1 MEHFHTPILSARLT
15 IRPFRVEDAADL
27 YEYLSDPQTYI
38 FEPGAPITQLQAAT
52 VAADMANSPDF
63 WAVEVTATGK
73 QIGQV
78 YLKHVAP
85 LELLT
90 SELGYIFNPAYQRQ
104 GFASEAAAA
113 VVAHAFT
120 VCGMHRIYAHCNP
133 NNVASWRLLERI
145 GFHREG
151 VLRQNIFFR
160 RDAAGAPCW
169 TDTCVYARLAADG
182 DDLLT
187 IPGSSV

>member
-187 IPGSSV
+187 IP